1 MRTGSSGGAERTQYK
16 WTVLTVTTVG
26 VLMSGID
33 SRIVVIGIPQV
44 AAALHADAEQA
55 IWFTQAY
62 IFGSTVTLLFI
73 GRVSDMMGRVKIYTV
88 GFTIFT
94 VGSLLT
100 SLSVS
105 PDYVIVFRI
114 LQGFGSAALFANSAA
129 IITDATPSDELGL
142 FLGINQ
148 VAFRVGAMAGL
159 TLSGLI
165 LLFFDW
171 RALFYIN
178 IPIGIF
184 GTYWAHRRLK
194 EISKPARGIP
204 MDWPGL
210 FTFTAASVSI
220 LLALT
225 YAAYGTFPVWG
236 IAALASASAV
246 FLALF
251 VYRERRVPHPLLDLE
266 LLKIKE
272 FTGGVVAQMLNSLA
286 WGAVILL
293 LSLYL
298 QLVKGLS
305 PFAAG
310 ISIIP
315 FDVAF
320 LAVGPLS
327 GKLSDKYGHLPF
339 TTGGLTVM
347 SASLLLLSTTT
358 VSTPYAVLAL
368 YLVVFGVGVG
378 IFSSPNMS
386 SIMGSVPPSDR
397 GVASGVRATFFN
409 VGYVLSFNVA
419 ILVMTAVLPF
429 SVITAVISSPNP
441 AAIAGVDK
449 VLFAKGLDYAF
460 QVSAAI
466 NALAI
471 APSVLRGK
479 RVAGSASSSQPTT
492 GLELE

>member
-1 MRTGSSGGAERTQYK
+1 MQYK

-44 AAALHADAEQA
+44 AAALGADAEQA

-62 IFGSTVTLLFI
+62 VFGSTVSLLAI

-88 GFTIFT
+88 GFSVFT
-94 VGSLLT
+94 AGSLLT
-100 SLSVS
+100 SLSPS
-105 PDYVIVFRI
+105 PDFVIAFRV
-114 LQGFGSAALFANSAA
+114 LQGLGSAALFANSAA
-129 IITDATPSDELGL
+129 IITDSTPGDQLGL

-148 VAFRVGAMAGL
+148 VAFRAGAMVGL

-165 LLFFDW
+165 LAVTDW
-171 RALFYIN
+171 RALFYVN
-178 IPIGIF
+178 VPIGVF

-194 EISKPARGIP
+194 EVSRPERGAP
-204 MDWPGL
+204 MDWQG
-210 FTFTAASVSI
+210 FVTFSASMVSF

-225 YAAYGTFPVWG
+225 FAAYGTFPLQWLL
-236 IAALASASAV
+236 ALVGASAV
-246 FLALF
+246 SLVLF
-251 VYRERRVPHPLLDLE
+251 VRRERGIQHPLLDLR
-266 LLKIKE
+266 LLKIRE

-298 QLVKGLS
+298 QLVKG
-305 PFAAG
+305 FAPLQAG
-310 ISIIP
+310 LAIVP
-315 FDVAF
+315 FDLAF

-327 GKLSDKYGHLPF
+327 GRLSDAYGHMPF
-339 TTGGLTVM
+339 TTTGLAVM
-347 SASLLLLSTTT
+347 SGSLLLMSDTS
-358 VSTPYAVLAL
+358 VSTPYPVLAA
-368 YLVVFGVGVG
+368 YLVIFGVGVG
-378 IFSSPNMS
+378 LFSSPNMS
-386 SIMGSVPPSDR
+386 SIMGSVPPQER

-419 ILVMTAVLPF
+419 ILVMTLAVPY
-429 SVITAVISSPNP
+429 SVITQVISASSP
-441 AAIAGVDK
+441 ASFGVDK

-466 NALAI
+466 NAVAI

-479 RVAGSASSSQPTT
+479 RAAAYPEGNVPVA
-492 GLELE
+492 LEPE